1 MSEADS
7 AGGATASGGIDEE
20 EGGDTFSGRLGLIF
34 ATIGA
39 AIGTGNIWRFPR
51 MVGANGGGSF
61 LVPWLIFLFVWS
73 VPLIIAEFAIGKRS
87 RVGTVGSFR
96 IFAGRRFAWM
106 GLWTAWISTAI
117 GFYYAVV
124 TGWCLN
130 YFRLAVSGGLNS
142 SVDTTEVWNNFL
154 ANPGLVIFFQFLAV
168 IITMAAIWKGAK
180 AIEKVNVT
188 LMVSLFILLFAA
200 LILAL
205 IMDFEDGT
213 LDGFVY
219 MFTIQPEYL
228 VKPETWINGLAQS
241 AWSCSAGMGMAITY
255 SVYMRKDEDTTLNAA
270 TMCLANN
277 SISIIAGLTVMMA
290 VFSVLADP
298 LSAVSGGSS
307 AITFLVLPEVF
318 AQAPGGP
325 IVQVTMVAMF
335 FLALSF
341 AALTSM
347 ISTVELCVRNFVDH
361 GIDRNVA
368 VPATG
373 AAIFL
378 FGLPS
383 AALWILIDDS
393 TGVAFP
399 QFLEV
404 QDHIW
409 GYGLMFSGLFIAYSI
424 WKYGW
429 SRYRV
434 WQDENGLTGFNFR
447 DYLDHGVSSFRDD
460 FINTGD
466 NDWWIGKWWDYI
478 MYLGFPLMFSV
489 LMISYFGDLLFN
501 VHEPWN
507 PTNPH
512 GISIILLFWGITAGI
527 FISLNRYVLV
537 NKMVRTGGEG
547 FPLWIIS
554 GDWRLEP
561 RPLYRN
567 VPAGA
572 DAAVEMLPGG
582 DDPFILHAGDDLPP
596 TFIDD
601 DGKEWQTSGPGGS
614 GGGSVGGGSSASVI
628 DAEIA

>member
-1 MSEADS
+1 MQAKGEAS
-7 AGGATASGGIDEE
+7 SDE
-20 EGGDTFSGRLGLIF
+20 FSGRLGLIF

-61 LVPWLIFLFVWS
+61 LVPWLIFLFLWS
-73 VPLIIAEFAIGKRS
+73 VPLIIAEFALGKRS
-87 RVGTVGSFR
+87 RTGTVGTFR
-96 IFAGRRFAWM
+96 IFAGNRFAWM

-124 TGWCLN
+124 TGWCIN
-130 YFRLAVSGGLNS
+130 YFQTAIRGGLGS
-142 SVDTTEVWNNFL
+142 EVDTVQVWNDFL
-154 ANPGLVIFFQFLAV
+154 QDPSQVIFFQSLSV
-168 IITMAAIWKGAK
+168 LITMAAIWKGAK

-200 LILAL
+200 LFLSFV
-205 IMDFEDGT
+205 MDLDDGT

-219 MFTIQPEYL
+219 MFSIQPEYL
-228 VKPETWINGLAQS
+228 TQPETWINGLSQS

-290 VFSVLADP
+290 VFSVSDDP
-298 LSAVSGGSS
+298 LGAVSGGSS

-325 IVQVTMVAMF
+325 VVQLLMVTMF

-361 GIDRNVA
+361 GIERQKA
-368 VPATG
+368 VGFTTL
-373 AAIFL
+373 AIFL

-383 AALWILIDDS
+383 AALWILVDPE

-429 SRYRV
+429 NRYRV
-434 WQDENGLTGFNFR
+434 WQDENDITGFSLR
-447 DYLDHGVSSFRDD
+447 DYLDNGVSSFRDD

-478 MYLGFPLMFSV
+478 MYLGFPIMFGV
-489 LMISYFGDLLFN
+489 LILSYFSDLILN
-501 VHEPWN
+501 VNNPWD
-507 PTNPH
+507 PTNAD
-512 GISIILLFWGITAGI
+512 GITIILLFWGITAGL
-527 FISLNRYVLV
+527 FISMNKYILV
-537 NKMVRTGGEG
+537 NRVLSMNGSIW
-547 FPLWIIS
+547 PPSW
-554 GDWRLEP
+554 DLEP

-567 VPAGA
+567 VPEGA
-572 DAAVEMLPGG
+572 DVSIDTLPGG
-582 DDPFILHAGDDLPP
+582 EDPFIVEA
-596 TFIDD
+596 
-601 DGKEWQTSGPGGS
+601 GGS
-614 GGGSVGGGSSASVI
+614 LPETFVNDYGETQTHTLNAQS
-628 DAEIA
+628 

>member
-1 MSEADS
+1 MA
-7 AGGATASGGIDEE
+7 
-20 EGGDTFSGRLGLIF
+20 EGGSDEFSGRLGLIF

-61 LVPWLIFLFVWS
+61 LVPWLIFLFLWS
-73 VPLIIAEFAIGKRS
+73 VPLIIAEFALGKRS
-87 RVGTVGSFR
+87 RTGTVGTFR
-96 IFAGRRFAWM
+96 IFAGKRFAWM

-124 TGWCLN
+124 TGWCIN
-130 YFRLAVSGGLNS
+130 YFQTAIRGGLGS
-142 SVDTTEVWNNFL
+142 EVDTVEVWNSFL
-154 ANPGLVIFFQFLAV
+154 QNPMEVVFFQAIAV
-168 IITMAAIWKGAK
+168 AITMLAIWKGAK
-180 AIEKVNVT
+180 AIEKVNVS
-188 LMVSLFILLFAA
+188 LMISLFVLLFAA
-200 LILAL
+200 LFLSFV
-205 IMDFEDGT
+205 MDLEDGS

-219 MFTIQPEYL
+219 MFSIQPEYL
-228 VKPETWINGLAQS
+228 AQPETWINGLSQS

-290 VFSVLADP
+290 VFAVVDDP
-298 LSAVSGGSS
+298 LAAVSGGSS

-325 IVQVTMVAMF
+325 VVQLAMVTMF

-361 GIDRNVA
+361 GIERPQA
-368 VPATG
+368 VGFTSL
-373 AAIFL
+373 AIFF

-383 AALWILIDDS
+383 AVTWILVDDS

-429 SRYRV
+429 NRYRA
-434 WQDENGLTGFNFR
+434 WQEENDISGFSLR
-447 DYLDHGVSSFRDD
+447 DYLDNGVSSFRDD

-489 LMISYFGDLLFN
+489 LILSYFADMLAN
-501 VHEPWN
+501 VDNPWD
-507 PTNPH
+507 PTNAN
-512 GISIILLFWGITAGI
+512 GISIILLFWGITAGL
-527 FISLNRYVLV
+527 FIGLNRFIIINRIVPTSG
-537 NKMVRTGGEG
+537 NPW
-547 FPLWIIS
+547 PLALLS
-554 GDWRLEP
+554 GNFTLEP

-567 VPAGA
+567 VPEGA
-572 DAAVEMLPGG
+572 EVPIDTLPGG
-582 DDPFILHAGDDLPP
+582 EDPFIVEVGEKLPE

-601 DGKEWQTSGPGGS
+601 YGETKPHTGS
-614 GGGSVGGGSSASVI
+614 I
-628 DAEIA
+628 IEAEIGYSYDQV

>member
-1 MSEADS
+1 MSS
-7 AGGATASGGIDEE
+7 SDE
-20 EGGDTFSGRLGLIF
+20 FSGRLGLIF

-61 LVPWLIFLFVWS
+61 LVPWLIFLFLWS
-73 VPLIIAEFAIGKRS
+73 VPLIIAEFALGKRS
-87 RVGTVGSFR
+87 RTGTVGTFR
-96 IFAGRRFAWM
+96 IFAGNRFAWM

-124 TGWCLN
+124 TGWCIN
-130 YFRLAVSGGLNS
+130 YFQTAIRGGLGS
-142 SVDTTEVWNNFL
+142 EVDTVQVWNDFL
-154 ANPGLVIFFQFLAV
+154 QDPTQVIFFQSLSV
-168 IITMAAIWKGAK
+168 LITMAAIWKGAK

-200 LILAL
+200 LFLSFV
-205 IMDFEDGT
+205 MDLDDGT

-219 MFTIQPEYL
+219 MFSIQPEYL
-228 VKPETWINGLAQS
+228 TQPETWINGLSQS

-290 VFSVLADP
+290 VFSVSDDP
-298 LSAVSGGSS
+298 LGAVSGGSS

-325 IVQVTMVAMF
+325 IVQLLMVTMF

-347 ISTVELCVRNFVDH
+347 ISTVELCVRNFVEH
-361 GIDRNVA
+361 GIERQKA
-368 VPATG
+368 VGFTTL
-373 AAIFL
+373 AIFL

-383 AALWILIDDS
+383 AALWILVDPD

-429 SRYRV
+429 NRYRA
-434 WQDENGLTGFNFR
+434 WQSENDITGFDFR
-447 DYLDHGVSSFRDD
+447 DYLDNGVSSFRDD

-478 MYLGFPLMFSV
+478 MYLGFPIMFSV
-489 LMISYFGDLLFN
+489 LILSYFSDLIFN
-501 VHEPWN
+501 VANPWD
-507 PTNPH
+507 PTNAD
-512 GISIILLFWGITAGI
+512 GITIILLFWGITAGL
-527 FISLNRYVLV
+527 FISMNKYILV
-537 NKMVRTGGEG
+537 NRVLSMNGSIW
-547 FPLWIIS
+547 PPSW
-554 GDWRLEP
+554 DLEP

-567 VPAGA
+567 VPEGA
-572 DAAVEMLPGG
+572 DVSIDTLPGG
-582 DDPFILHAGDDLPP
+582 EDPFIVEVGDSLPETFVNDYGETQTHTLHL
-596 TFIDD
+596 
-601 DGKEWQTSGPGGS
+601 QS
-614 GGGSVGGGSSASVI
+614 
-628 DAEIA
+628 

>member
-1 MSEADS
+1 MKQSD
-7 AGGATASGGIDEE
+7 DE

-34 ATIGA
+34 ATVGA

-130 YFRLAVSGGLNS
+130 YFRLAITGGLSN
-142 SVDTTEVWNNFL
+142 SVDTTEVWNAFL
-154 ANPGLVIFFQFLAV
+154 QAPQIVIVFQLLA
-168 IITMAAIWKGAK
+168 ILITMGAIWKGAR
-180 AIEKVNVT
+180 AIEKVNVI
-188 LMVSLFILLFAA
+188 LMVSLFVLLFAA
-200 LILAL
+200 LILAF
-205 IMDFEDGT
+205 IMDFDDGR

-219 MFTIQPEYL
+219 MFSIQPEYL
-228 VKPETWINGLAQS
+228 LRPETWISGLAQS

-290 VFSVLADP
+290 VFSVVADP

-325 IVQVTMVAMF
+325 IVQLTMVSMF

-361 GIDRNVA
+361 GIERNIA
-368 VPATG
+368 VPVTG
-373 AAIFL
+373 GAIFL

-409 GYGLMFSGLFIAYSI
+409 GYGLMFSGLFIAFSI

-429 SRYRV
+429 SRYVLWR
-434 WQDENGLTGFNFR
+434 QENGVAGFNMR

-478 MYLGFPLMFSV
+478 MYLGFPFMFSV
-489 LMISYFGDLLFN
+489 LMLSYFGDLLLN
-501 VHEPWN
+501 VENPWD

-512 GISIILLFWGITAGI
+512 GISIILLFWGITAAV
-527 FISLNRYVLV
+527 FISLNRFILV
-537 NKMVRTGGEG
+537 NRMVRTGGET

-567 VPAGA
+567 VPIGA
-572 DAAVEMLPGG
+572 EAPVDMLPGG
-582 DDPFILHAGDDLPP
+582 SDAFVLHAGDDVPA
-596 TFIDD
+596 TFIDA
-601 DGKEWQTSGPGGS
+601 DGEERRTTKSR
-614 GGGSVGGGSSASVI
+614 SVM
-628 DAEIA
+628 DAELT

>member
-1 MSEADS
+1 MA
-7 AGGATASGGIDEE
+7 
-20 EGGDTFSGRLGLIF
+20 EGGSDEFSGRLGLIF

-61 LVPWLIFLFVWS
+61 LVPWLIFLFLWS
-73 VPLIIAEFAIGKRS
+73 VPLIIAEFALGKRS
-87 RVGTVGSFR
+87 RTGTVGTFR
-96 IFAGRRFAWM
+96 IFAGKRFAWM

-124 TGWCLN
+124 TGWCIN
-130 YFRLAVSGGLNS
+130 YFQTAIRGGLGS
-142 SVDTTEVWNNFL
+142 EVDTVEVWNSFL
-154 ANPGLVIFFQFLAV
+154 QNPMEVVFFQSIAV
-168 IITMAAIWKGAK
+168 AITMLAIWKGAK
-180 AIEKVNVT
+180 AIEKVNVS
-188 LMVSLFILLFAA
+188 LMISLFVLLFAA
-200 LILAL
+200 LFLSFV
-205 IMDFEDGT
+205 MDLEDGS

-219 MFTIQPEYL
+219 MFSIQPEYL
-228 VKPETWINGLAQS
+228 MQPETWINGLSQS

-290 VFSVLADP
+290 VFAVVDDP
-298 LSAVSGGSS
+298 LAAVSGGSS

-325 IVQVTMVAMF
+325 VVQLAMVTMF

-361 GIDRNVA
+361 GIERPQA
-368 VPATG
+368 VGFTSL
-373 AAIFL
+373 AIFF

-383 AALWILIDDS
+383 AATWILVDDS

-429 SRYRV
+429 NRYRV
-434 WQDENGLTGFNFR
+434 WQEENDITGFSLQ
-447 DYLDHGVSSFRDD
+447 DYLDNGVSSFRDD

-478 MYLGFPLMFSV
+478 MYLGFPIMFSV
-489 LMISYFGDLLFN
+489 LILSYFADMLAN
-501 VHEPWN
+501 VDNPWD
-507 PTNPH
+507 PTNAN
-512 GISIILLFWGITAGI
+512 GISIILLFWGVTAGL
-527 FISLNRYVLV
+527 FIGLNRFIIINRIVPTTSNPWPLAVL
-537 NKMVRTGGEG
+537 
-547 FPLWIIS
+547 S
-554 GDWRLEP
+554 GNFTLEP

-567 VPAGA
+567 VPEGA
-572 DAAVEMLPGG
+572 EVPIDTLPGG
-582 DDPFILHAGDDLPP
+582 EDPFIVEAGEELPQTFVDDYGETRPH
-596 TFIDD
+596 T
-601 DGKEWQTSGPGGS
+601 
-614 GGGSVGGGSSASVI
+614 GSVIEADIGYSYDQA
-628 DAEIA
+628 

>member
-1 MSEADS
+1 MQ
-7 AGGATASGGIDEE
+7 SGGSDE
-20 EGGDTFSGRLGLIF
+20 FSGRLGLIF

-61 LVPWLIFLFVWS
+61 LVPWVIFLFLWS
-73 VPLIIAEFAIGKRS
+73 VPLIIAEFALGKRS
-87 RVGTVGSFR
+87 RTGTVGTFR
-96 IFAGRRFAWM
+96 IFAGKRFAWM

-130 YFRLAVSGGLNS
+130 YFQAAIRGGLSND
-142 SVDTTEVWNNFL
+142 VDTVEVWNSFL
-154 ANPGLVIFFQFLAV
+154 QAPEQVIFFQAIAV
-168 IITMAAIWKGAK
+168 VITLLAIWNGAK
-180 AIEKVNVT
+180 AIEKVNVF
-188 LMVSLFILLFAA
+188 LMVSLFVLLFAA
-200 LILAL
+200 LFLAFV
-205 IMDFEDGT
+205 MDLDDGS

-219 MFTIQPEYL
+219 MFSIQPEYL
-228 VKPETWINGLAQS
+228 AQPETWINGLSQS

-290 VFSVLADP
+290 VFAVVDDP

-325 IVQVTMVAMF
+325 VVQLAMVTMF

-361 GIDRNVA
+361 GIERPQA
-368 VPATG
+368 VGFTTI
-373 AAIFL
+373 AIFF

-383 AALWILIDDS
+383 AMLWIRMDPG

-429 SRYRV
+429 NRYRV
-434 WQDENGLTGFNFR
+434 WQDDNGEEGFNFR

-478 MYLGFPLMFSV
+478 MYLGFPLMFGV
-489 LMISYFGDLLFN
+489 LILSYFGDLLTN
-501 VHEPWN
+501 VHDPWN
-507 PTNPH
+507 PSNPH
-512 GISIILLFWGITAGI
+512 GISIILLFWGVTAGL
-527 FISLNRYVLV
+527 FIGMNKYILVNRVTSLNG
-537 NKMVRTGGEG
+537 T
-547 FPLWIIS
+547 LWPPS
-554 GDWRLEP
+554 WDLEP

-567 VPAGA
+567 VPEGA
-572 DAAVEMLPGG
+572 DAPIDTLPGG
-582 DDPFILHAGDDLPP
+582 DDSYIVQVGDSLPP
-596 TFIDD
+596 TFVDD
-601 DGKEWQTSGPGGS
+601 YGDTRGHSG
-614 GGGSVGGGSSASVI
+614 ASLE
-628 DAEIA
+628 AELA

>member
-1 MSEADS
+1 MA
-7 AGGATASGGIDEE
+7 
-20 EGGDTFSGRLGLIF
+20 EGGSDEFSGRLGLIF

-61 LVPWLIFLFVWS
+61 LVPWLIFLFLWS
-73 VPLIIAEFAIGKRS
+73 VPLIIAEFALGKRS
-87 RVGTVGSFR
+87 RTGTVGTFR
-96 IFAGRRFAWM
+96 IFAGKRFAWM

-124 TGWCLN
+124 TGWCIN
-130 YFRLAVSGGLNS
+130 YFQTAVRGGLGS
-142 SVDTTEVWNNFL
+142 EVDTVEVWNSFL
-154 ANPGLVIFFQFLAV
+154 QNPMEVVFFQAIAV
-168 IITMAAIWKGAK
+168 AITMLAIWKGAK
-180 AIEKVNVT
+180 AIEKVNVG
-188 LMVSLFILLFAA
+188 LMISLFILLFAA
-200 LILAL
+200 LFLAFV
-205 IMDFEDGT
+205 MDLEDGT

-219 MFTIQPEYL
+219 MFSIQPEYL
-228 VKPETWINGLAQS
+228 AQPETWINGLSQS

-290 VFSVLADP
+290 VFAVVDDP
-298 LSAVSGGSS
+298 LAAVSGGSS

-325 IVQVTMVAMF
+325 VVQLAMVTMF

-361 GIDRNVA
+361 GIERPQA
-368 VPATG
+368 VGFTSL
-373 AAIFL
+373 AIFF

-383 AALWILIDDS
+383 AATWILVDDS

-429 SRYRV
+429 NRYRA
-434 WQDENGLTGFNFR
+434 WQEENDISGFSVR
-447 DYLDHGVSSFRDD
+447 DYLDNGVSSFRDD

-489 LMISYFGDLLFN
+489 LILSYFADMLAN
-501 VHEPWN
+501 VDNPWD
-507 PTNPH
+507 PTNAN
-512 GISIILLFWGITAGI
+512 GISIILLFWGITAGL
-527 FISLNRYVLV
+527 FIGLNRFIIINRIVPTSG
-537 NKMVRTGGEG
+537 NPW
-547 FPLWIIS
+547 PLALLS
-554 GDWRLEP
+554 GNFTLEP

-567 VPAGA
+567 VPEGA
-572 DAAVEMLPGG
+572 EVPIDTLPGG
-582 DDPFILHAGDDLPP
+582 EDPFIVEVGEDLPE

-601 DGKEWQTSGPGGS
+601 YGETRPHTGS
-614 GGGSVGGGSSASVI
+614 I
-628 DAEIA
+628 IEAEIGYSYDQV

>member
-1 MSEADS
+1 MA
-7 AGGATASGGIDEE
+7 
-20 EGGDTFSGRLGLIF
+20 EGGSDEFSGRLGLIF

-61 LVPWLIFLFVWS
+61 LVPWLIFLFLWS
-73 VPLIIAEFAIGKRS
+73 VPLIIAEFALGKRS
-87 RVGTVGSFR
+87 RTGTVGTFR
-96 IFAGRRFAWM
+96 IFAGKRFAWM

-124 TGWCLN
+124 TGWCIN
-130 YFRLAVSGGLNS
+130 YFQTAVRGGLGS
-142 SVDTTEVWNNFL
+142 EVDTVEVWNSFL
-154 ANPGLVIFFQFLAV
+154 QNPMEVVFFQAIAV
-168 IITMAAIWKGAK
+168 AITMLAIWKGAK
-180 AIEKVNVT
+180 AIEKVNVG
-188 LMVSLFILLFAA
+188 LMISLFILLFAA
-200 LILAL
+200 LFLAFV
-205 IMDFEDGT
+205 MDLEDGT

-219 MFTIQPEYL
+219 MFSIQPEYL
-228 VKPETWINGLAQS
+228 AQPETWINGLSQS

-290 VFSVLADP
+290 VFAVVDDP
-298 LSAVSGGSS
+298 LAAVSGGSS

-325 IVQVTMVAMF
+325 VVQLAMVTMF

-361 GIDRNVA
+361 GIERPQA
-368 VPATG
+368 VGFTSL
-373 AAIFL
+373 AIFF

-383 AALWILIDDS
+383 AATWILVDDS

-429 SRYRV
+429 NRYRA
-434 WQDENGLTGFNFR
+434 WQEENDISGFSMR
-447 DYLDHGVSSFRDD
+447 DYLDNGVSSFRDD

-489 LMISYFGDLLFN
+489 LILSYFADMLAN
-501 VHEPWN
+501 VDNPWD
-507 PTNPH
+507 PTNAN
-512 GISIILLFWGITAGI
+512 GISIILLFWGITAGL
-527 FISLNRYVLV
+527 FIGLNRFIIINRIVPTSG
-537 NKMVRTGGEG
+537 NPW
-547 FPLWIIS
+547 PLALLS
-554 GDWRLEP
+554 GNFTLEP

-567 VPAGA
+567 VPEGA
-572 DAAVEMLPGG
+572 EVPIDTLPGG
-582 DDPFILHAGDDLPP
+582 EDPFIVEVGEDLPE
-596 TFIDD
+596 TFVDD
-601 DGKEWQTSGPGGS
+601 YGETRPHTGS
-614 GGGSVGGGSSASVI
+614 I
-628 DAEIA
+628 IEAEIGYSYDQV

>member
-1 MSEADS
+1 MA
-7 AGGATASGGIDEE
+7 
-20 EGGDTFSGRLGLIF
+20 EGGSDEFSGRLGLIF

-61 LVPWLIFLFVWS
+61 LVPWLIFLFLWS
-73 VPLIIAEFAIGKRS
+73 VPLIIAEFALGKRS
-87 RVGTVGSFR
+87 RTGTVGTFR
-96 IFAGRRFAWM
+96 IFAGKRFAWM

-124 TGWCLN
+124 TGWCIN
-130 YFRLAVSGGLNS
+130 YFQTAIRGGLGS
-142 SVDTTEVWNNFL
+142 EVDTVEVWNSFL
-154 ANPGLVIFFQFLAV
+154 QNPMEVVFFQAIAV
-168 IITMAAIWKGAK
+168 AITMLAIWKGAK
-180 AIEKVNVT
+180 AIDKVNVS
-188 LMVSLFILLFAA
+188 LMISLFVLLFAA
-200 LILAL
+200 LFLSFV
-205 IMDFEDGT
+205 MDLEDGS

-219 MFTIQPEYL
+219 MFSIQPEYL
-228 VKPETWINGLAQS
+228 VQPETWIIGVSQS
-241 AWSCSAGMGMAITY
+241 AWSCSSGMGMAITY

-290 VFSVLADP
+290 VFAVVDDP
-298 LSAVSGGSS
+298 LAAVSGGSS

-325 IVQVTMVAMF
+325 VVQLAMVTMF

-361 GIDRNVA
+361 GIERPQA
-368 VPATG
+368 VGFTSL
-373 AAIFL
+373 AIFF

-383 AALWILIDDS
+383 AATWILVDDS

-429 SRYRV
+429 NRYRA
-434 WQDENGLTGFNFR
+434 WQEENDITGFSLQ
-447 DYLDHGVSSFRDD
+447 DYLDNGVSSFRDD

-489 LMISYFGDLLFN
+489 LILSYFADMLAN
-501 VHEPWN
+501 VDNPWD
-507 PTNPH
+507 PTNAN
-512 GISIILLFWGITAGI
+512 GISIILLFWGITAGL
-527 FISLNRYVLV
+527 FIGLNRFIIINRIVPTTSNPWPLAVL
-537 NKMVRTGGEG
+537 
-547 FPLWIIS
+547 S
-554 GDWRLEP
+554 GNFTLEP

-567 VPAGA
+567 VPEGA
-572 DAAVEMLPGG
+572 EVPLDTLPGG
-582 DDPFILHAGDDLPP
+582 DDPFIVEVGEALPESFVDDYGETRPH
-596 TFIDD
+596 T
-601 DGKEWQTSGPGGS
+601 
-614 GGGSVGGGSSASVI
+614 GSVIEADIGYSYDQA
-628 DAEIA
+628 

>member
-1 MSEADS
+1 MA
-7 AGGATASGGIDEE
+7 
-20 EGGDTFSGRLGLIF
+20 GDTFGGRMGLIF

-73 VPLIIAEFAIGKRS
+73 VPLVIAEFAIGKRA
-87 RVGTVGSFR
+87 RTGTVGAFR
-96 IFAGRRFAWM
+96 IFAGKRFAWM

-117 GFYYAVV
+117 GFYYGVV
-124 TGWCLN
+124 TGWCLK
-130 YFRLAVSGGLNS
+130 YFSAAASGGLAQG
-142 SVDTTEVWNNFL
+142 VDTTLVWNEFL
-154 ANPGLVIFFQFLAV
+154 QNPSQVILFQFLAV
-168 IITMAAIWKGAK
+168 GITMAAIWKGAK
-180 AIEKVNVT
+180 AIEKVNVI
-188 LMVSLFILLFAA
+188 LMISLFVLLFSA
-200 LILAL
+200 LFLSIL
-205 IMDFEDGT
+205 MDAQDGT

-219 MFTIQPEYL
+219 MFSIQPEYL
-228 VKPETWINGLAQS
+228 LQPQTWISGLSQS

-255 SVYMRKDEDTTLNAA
+255 AVYMRKDEDTTLNAA

-290 VFSVLADP
+290 IFSVVQDP

-325 IVQVTMVAMF
+325 SVQLAMVAMF

-361 GIDRNVA
+361 GVDRSVA
-368 VPATG
+368 VGFTG
-373 AAIFL
+373 AAL
-378 FGLPS
+378 CVFGLPS
-383 AALWILIDDS
+383 AALWILMDDS

-409 GYGLMFSGLFIAYSI
+409 GYGLMFSGLFIAFSI

-429 SRYRV
+429 NRYQV
-434 WQDENGLTGFNFR
+434 WQDENDIEGFHWQ

-478 MYLGFPLMFSV
+478 MYLGFPIMFTV
-489 LMISYFGDLLFN
+489 LMGSYFIDLLLN
-501 VHEPWN
+501 VDSPWD
-507 PTNPH
+507 PTNPK
-512 GISIILLFWGITAGI
+512 GITIVLLFWGITATI
-527 FISLNRYVLV
+527 FIFMNRWLV
-537 NKMVRTGGEG
+537 
-547 FPLWIIS
+547 
-554 GDWRLEP
+554 D

-567 VPAGA
+567 VPEGA
-572 DAAVEMLPGG
+572 EVPIDTLPGG
-582 DDPFILHAGDDLPP
+582 DDDMILTLGEVWTGGDLDAPRS
-596 TFIDD
+596 
-601 DGKEWQTSGPGGS
+601 ES
-614 GGGSVGGGSSASVI
+614 SVLN
-628 DAEIA
+628 AELA

>member
-1 MSEADS
+1 MA
-7 AGGATASGGIDEE
+7 
-20 EGGDTFSGRLGLIF
+20 EGGSDEFSGRLGLIF

-61 LVPWLIFLFVWS
+61 LVPWLIFLFLWS
-73 VPLIIAEFAIGKRS
+73 VPLIIAEFALGKRS
-87 RVGTVGSFR
+87 RTGTVGTFR
-96 IFAGRRFAWM
+96 IFAGKRFAWM

-124 TGWCLN
+124 TGWCIN
-130 YFRLAVSGGLNS
+130 YFQTAIRGGLGS
-142 SVDTTEVWNNFL
+142 EVDTVEVWNSFL
-154 ANPGLVIFFQFLAV
+154 QNPMEVVFFQAIAV
-168 IITMAAIWKGAK
+168 AITMLAIWKGAK
-180 AIEKVNVT
+180 AIEKVNVS
-188 LMVSLFILLFAA
+188 LMISLFVLLFAA
-200 LILAL
+200 LFLSFV
-205 IMDFEDGT
+205 MDLEDGS

-219 MFTIQPEYL
+219 MFSIQPEYL
-228 VKPETWINGLAQS
+228 MQPETWINGLSQS

-290 VFSVLADP
+290 VFAVVDDP
-298 LSAVSGGSS
+298 LAAVSGGSS

-325 IVQVTMVAMF
+325 VVQLAMVTMF

-361 GIDRNVA
+361 GIERPQA
-368 VPATG
+368 VGFTSL
-373 AAIFL
+373 AIFF

-383 AALWILIDDS
+383 AATWILVDDS

-429 SRYRV
+429 NRYRV
-434 WQDENGLTGFNFR
+434 WQEENDISGFSLR
-447 DYLDHGVSSFRDD
+447 DYLDNGVSSFRDD

-489 LMISYFGDLLFN
+489 LILSYFADMLAN
-501 VHEPWN
+501 VDNPWD
-507 PTNPH
+507 PTNAN
-512 GISIILLFWGITAGI
+512 GISIILLFWGITAGL
-527 FISLNRYVLV
+527 FIGLNRFIIINRIVPTTSNPWPLAVL
-537 NKMVRTGGEG
+537 
-547 FPLWIIS
+547 S
-554 GDWRLEP
+554 GNFTLEP

-567 VPAGA
+567 VTEGA
-572 DAAVEMLPGG
+572 EVPIDTLPGG
-582 DDPFILHAGDDLPP
+582 DDPFIVDVGEALPESFVDDYGETRPH
-596 TFIDD
+596 T
-601 DGKEWQTSGPGGS
+601 
-614 GGGSVGGGSSASVI
+614 GSVIEADIGYSYDQA
-628 DAEIA
+628 

>member
-1 MSEADS
+1 MA
-7 AGGATASGGIDEE
+7 
-20 EGGDTFSGRLGLIF
+20 EGGSDEFSGRLGLIF

-61 LVPWLIFLFVWS
+61 LVPWLIFLFLWS
-73 VPLIIAEFAIGKRS
+73 VPLIIAEFALGKRS
-87 RVGTVGSFR
+87 RTGTVGTFR
-96 IFAGRRFAWM
+96 IFAGKRFAWM

-124 TGWCLN
+124 TGWCIN
-130 YFRLAVSGGLNS
+130 YFQTAIRGGLGCE
-142 SVDTTEVWNNFL
+142 VDTVEVWNSFL
-154 ANPGLVIFFQFLAV
+154 QNPMEVVFFQAIAV
-168 IITMAAIWKGAK
+168 AITMLAIWKGAK
-180 AIEKVNVT
+180 AIEKVNVG
-188 LMVSLFILLFAA
+188 LMISLFILLFAA
-200 LILAL
+200 LFLAFV
-205 IMDFEDGT
+205 MDLEDGT

-219 MFTIQPEYL
+219 MFSIQPEYL
-228 VKPETWINGLAQS
+228 AQPETWINGLSQS

-290 VFSVLADP
+290 VFAVVDDP
-298 LSAVSGGSS
+298 LAAVSGGSS

-325 IVQVTMVAMF
+325 VVQLAMVTMF

-361 GIDRNVA
+361 GIERPQA
-368 VPATG
+368 VGFTSL
-373 AAIFL
+373 AIFF

-383 AALWILIDDS
+383 AATWILVDDS

-429 SRYRV
+429 NRYRA
-434 WQDENGLTGFNFR
+434 WQEENDISGFSIR
-447 DYLDHGVSSFRDD
+447 DYLDNGVSSFRDD

-489 LMISYFGDLLFN
+489 LILSYFADMLAN
-501 VHEPWN
+501 VDNPWD
-507 PTNPH
+507 PTNAN
-512 GISIILLFWGITAGI
+512 GISIILLFWGITAGL
-527 FISLNRYVLV
+527 FIGLNRFIIINRIVPTSG
-537 NKMVRTGGEG
+537 NPW
-547 FPLWIIS
+547 PLALLS
-554 GDWRLEP
+554 GNFTLEP

-567 VPAGA
+567 VPEGA
-572 DAAVEMLPGG
+572 EVPIDTLPGG
-582 DDPFILHAGDDLPP
+582 EDPFIVEVGEDLPE

-601 DGKEWQTSGPGGS
+601 YGDTRPHTGS
-614 GGGSVGGGSSASVI
+614 I
-628 DAEIA
+628 IEAEIGYSYDQV

>member
-1 MSEADS
+1 MNPQESSSDQ
-7 AGGATASGGIDEE
+7 
-20 EGGDTFSGRLGLIF
+20 FSGRMGLIF

-61 LVPWLIFLFVWS
+61 LVPWLIFLFLWS
-73 VPLIIAEFAIGKRS
+73 IPLIIAEFALGKRS
-87 RVGTVGSFR
+87 RTGTVGTFR
-96 IFAGRRFAWM
+96 IFAGPKFAWM

-130 YFRLAVSGGLNS
+130 YFQSAIRGGLS
-142 SVDTTEVWNNFL
+142 QGVDTIEVWNNFL
-154 ANPGLVIFFQFLAV
+154 QAPGQVIIFQMIAIL
-168 IITMAAIWKGAK
+168 ITMAAIWKGAK
-180 AIEKVNVT
+180 AIEKANVM
-188 LMVSLFILLFAA
+188 LMVSLFVLLFVA
-200 LILAL
+200 LFLSFV
-205 IMDFEDGT
+205 MDFEDGT

-219 MFTIQPEYL
+219 MFSIQPEYL
-228 VKPETWINGLAQS
+228 MEPETWINGLSQS

-290 VFSVLADP
+290 VFAVVDDP
-298 LSAVSGGSS
+298 LSAVGGGSS

-318 AQAPGGP
+318 AKAPGGP
-325 IVQVTMVAMF
+325 VVQLLMVAVF

-361 GIDRNVA
+361 GVDRSKA
-368 VPATG
+368 VGFTSL
-373 AAIFL
+373 AIFL

-383 AALWILIDDS
+383 AALWILVDDS

-429 SRYRV
+429 SRYKS
-434 WQDENGLTGFNFR
+434 WQQENDVEDFDMGDYVENG
-447 DYLDHGVSSFRDD
+447 VSAFRDD
-460 FINTGD
+460 FVNTGD
-466 NDWWIGKWWDYI
+466 NDWWIGRWWDAI
-478 MYLGFPLMFSV
+478 MYIGFPVMFAV
-489 LMISYFGDLLFN
+489 LMLSYFGDLLLN
-501 VHEPWN
+501 VHDPWN

-512 GISIILLFWGITAGI
+512 GISIILLFWGVTAIT
-527 FISLNRYVLV
+527 FFSLNKYVLV
-537 NKMVRTGGEG
+537 NRMVPTTDSPWPFYVLSRDFE
-547 FPLWIIS
+547 
-554 GDWRLEP
+554 LEP
-561 RPLYRN
+561 RPLFRN
-567 VPAGA
+567 VPEGA
-572 DAAVEMLPGG
+572 DAPIDMLPGG
-582 DDPFILHAGDDLPP
+582 DDPFVVQSGAELPDSFVDEHGE
-596 TFIDD
+596 TRRHSMATV
-601 DGKEWQTSGPGGS
+601 E
-614 GGGSVGGGSSASVI
+614 
-628 DAEIA
+628 AELA

>member
-1 MSEADS
+1 MQ
-7 AGGATASGGIDEE
+7 SGGSDE
-20 EGGDTFSGRLGLIF
+20 FSGRLGLIF

-61 LVPWLIFLFVWS
+61 LVPWVIFLFLWS
-73 VPLIIAEFAIGKRS
+73 VPLIIAEFALGKRS
-87 RVGTVGSFR
+87 RTGTVGTFR
-96 IFAGRRFAWM
+96 IFAGKRFAWM

-130 YFRLAVSGGLNS
+130 YFQAAIRGGLS
-142 SVDTTEVWNNFL
+142 GDVDTVEVWNSFL
-154 ANPGLVIFFQFLAV
+154 QAPEQVIFFQAIAV
-168 IITMAAIWKGAK
+168 VITLLAIWNGAK
-180 AIEKVNVT
+180 AIEKVNVF
-188 LMVSLFILLFAA
+188 LMVSLFVLLFAA
-200 LILAL
+200 LFLAFV
-205 IMDFEDGT
+205 MDLDDGS

-219 MFTIQPEYL
+219 MFSIQPEYL
-228 VKPETWINGLAQS
+228 AQPETWINGLSQS

-290 VFSVLADP
+290 VFAVVDDP

-325 IVQVTMVAMF
+325 VVQLAMVTMF

-361 GIDRNVA
+361 GIERPQA
-368 VPATG
+368 VGFTTI
-373 AAIFL
+373 AIFF

-383 AALWILIDDS
+383 AMLWIRMDPG

-429 SRYRV
+429 NRYRV
-434 WQDENGLTGFNFR
+434 WQDDNGEEGFNFR

-478 MYLGFPLMFSV
+478 MYLGFPLMFGV
-489 LMISYFGDLLFN
+489 LILSYFGDLLTN
-501 VHEPWN
+501 VHDPWN
-507 PTNPH
+507 PSNPH
-512 GISIILLFWGITAGI
+512 GISIILLFWGVTAGL
-527 FISLNRYVLV
+527 FIGMNKYILVNRVTSLNG
-537 NKMVRTGGEG
+537 T
-547 FPLWIIS
+547 LWPPS
-554 GDWRLEP
+554 WDLEP

-567 VPAGA
+567 VPEGA
-572 DAAVEMLPGG
+572 DAPIDTLPGG
-582 DDPFILHAGDDLPP
+582 DDSYIVQVGDSLPP
-596 TFIDD
+596 TFVDD
-601 DGKEWQTSGPGGS
+601 YGDTRGHSG
-614 GGGSVGGGSSASVI
+614 ASLE
-628 DAEIA
+628 AELA

>member
-1 MSEADS
+1 
-7 AGGATASGGIDEE
+7 
-20 EGGDTFSGRLGLIF
+20 
-34 ATIGA
+34 
-39 AIGTGNIWRFPR
+39 

-61 LVPWLIFLFVWS
+61 LVPWLIFLFLWS
-73 VPLIIAEFAIGKRS
+73 VPLIIADFALGKRS
-87 RVGTVGSFR
+87 RTGTVGTFR
-96 IFAGRRFAWM
+96 IFAGKRFAWM

-124 TGWCLN
+124 TGWCIN
-130 YFRLAVSGGLNS
+130 YFQTAIRGGLGS
-142 SVDTTEVWNNFL
+142 EVDTVEVWNSFL
-154 ANPGLVIFFQFLAV
+154 QNPMEVVFFQSIAV
-168 IITMAAIWKGAK
+168 AITMLAIWKGAK
-180 AIEKVNVT
+180 AIEKVNVS
-188 LMVSLFILLFAA
+188 LMISLFVLLFAA
-200 LILAL
+200 LFLSFV
-205 IMDFEDGT
+205 MDLEDGS

-219 MFTIQPEYL
+219 MFSIQPEYL
-228 VKPETWINGLAQS
+228 MQPETWINGLSQS

-290 VFSVLADP
+290 VFAVVDDP
-298 LSAVSGGSS
+298 LAAVSGGSS

-325 IVQVTMVAMF
+325 VVQLAMVTMF

-361 GIDRNVA
+361 GIERPQA
-368 VPATG
+368 VGFTSL
-373 AAIFL
+373 AIFF

-383 AALWILIDDS
+383 AVTWILVDDS

-429 SRYRV
+429 NRYRA
-434 WQDENGLTGFNFR
+434 WQEENDISGFSLR
-447 DYLDHGVSSFRDD
+447 DYLDNGVSSFRDD

-489 LMISYFGDLLFN
+489 LILSYFADMLVN
-501 VHEPWN
+501 VENPWD
-507 PTNPH
+507 PTNAN
-512 GISIILLFWGITAGI
+512 GISIILLFWGITAGL
-527 FISLNRYVLV
+527 FIGLNRFIIINRIVPTTGNPWPLAVL
-537 NKMVRTGGEG
+537 
-547 FPLWIIS
+547 S
-554 GDWRLEP
+554 GNFTLEP

-567 VPAGA
+567 VPEGA
-572 DAAVEMLPGG
+572 EVPIDTLPGG
-582 DDPFILHAGDDLPP
+582 DDPFIVEVGEALPESFVDDYGETRPH
-596 TFIDD
+596 T
-601 DGKEWQTSGPGGS
+601 
-614 GGGSVGGGSSASVI
+614 GSVI
-628 DAEIA
+628 EAEIGYSYDQA

>member
-1 MSEADS
+1 MQDKVEAS
-7 AGGATASGGIDEE
+7 SDE
-20 EGGDTFSGRLGLIF
+20 FSGRLGLIF

-61 LVPWLIFLFVWS
+61 LVPWLIFLFLWS
-73 VPLIIAEFAIGKRS
+73 VPLIIAEFALGKRS
-87 RVGTVGSFR
+87 RTGTVGTFR
-96 IFAGRRFAWM
+96 IFAGNRFAWM

-124 TGWCLN
+124 TGWCIN
-130 YFRLAVSGGLNS
+130 YFQTAIRGGLGS
-142 SVDTTEVWNNFL
+142 EVDTVQVWNDFL
-154 ANPGLVIFFQFLAV
+154 QDPSQVIFFQSLSV
-168 IITMAAIWKGAK
+168 LITMAAIWKGAK

-200 LILAL
+200 LFLSFV
-205 IMDFEDGT
+205 MDLDDGT

-219 MFTIQPEYL
+219 MFSIQPEYL
-228 VKPETWINGLAQS
+228 TQPETWINGLSQS

-290 VFSVLADP
+290 VFSVSDDP
-298 LSAVSGGSS
+298 LGAVSGGSS

-325 IVQVTMVAMF
+325 VVQLLMVTMF

-361 GIDRNVA
+361 GIERQKA
-368 VPATG
+368 VGFTTL
-373 AAIFL
+373 AIFL

-383 AALWILIDDS
+383 AALWILVDPD

-429 SRYRV
+429 NRYRV
-434 WQDENGLTGFNFR
+434 WQTENDITGFNFR
-447 DYLDHGVSSFRDD
+447 DYLDNGVSSFRDD

-478 MYLGFPLMFSV
+478 MYLGFPVMFGV
-489 LMISYFGDLLFN
+489 LILSYFSDLILN
-501 VHEPWN
+501 VSNPWD
-507 PTNPH
+507 PTNAN
-512 GISIILLFWGITAGI
+512 GITIILLFWGITAGL
-527 FISLNRYVLV
+527 FISMNKYILV
-537 NKMVRTGGEG
+537 NRVLSMNGSIW
-547 FPLWIIS
+547 PPNW
-554 GDWRLEP
+554 DLEP

-567 VPAGA
+567 VPDGA
-572 DAAVEMLPGG
+572 EVSIDTLPGG
-582 DDPFILHAGDDLPP
+582 EDPFIVEVGGTLPETFVNDYGETQTHTLHA
-596 TFIDD
+596 
-601 DGKEWQTSGPGGS
+601 QS
-614 GGGSVGGGSSASVI
+614 
-628 DAEIA
+628 

>member
-1 MSEADS
+1 MQ
-7 AGGATASGGIDEE
+7 SGGSDE
-20 EGGDTFSGRLGLIF
+20 FSGRLGLIF

-61 LVPWLIFLFVWS
+61 LVPWLIFLFLWS
-73 VPLIIAEFAIGKRS
+73 IPLIIAEFALGKRS
-87 RVGTVGSFR
+87 RVGTVGTFR

-124 TGWCLN
+124 TGWCIN
-130 YFRLAVSGGLNS
+130 YFQSAIRGGLSNE
-142 SVDTTEVWNNFL
+142 VDTIEVWNNFL
-154 ANPGLVIFFQFLAV
+154 QSPEQVIFFQALAV
-168 IITMAAIWKGAK
+168 MITMAAIWKGAK
-180 AIEKVNVT
+180 AIEKANVT
-188 LMVSLFILLFAA
+188 LMVSLFVLLFSA
-200 LILAL
+200 LFLSFV
-205 IMDFEDGT
+205 MDIRDGS

-219 MFTIQPEYL
+219 MFSIQPEYL
-228 VKPETWINGLAQS
+228 LEPETWINGLSQS

-290 VFSVLADP
+290 VFAVVDDP

-325 IVQVTMVAMF
+325 IVQLLMVTIF

-361 GIDRNVA
+361 GYERSQSVA
-368 VPATG
+368 LTSV
-373 AAIFL
+373 AIFL

-383 AALWILIDDS
+383 AALWIKIDAS

-429 SRYRV
+429 SRYRS
-434 WQDENGLTGFNFR
+434 WQIENDVDTFDFR
-447 DYLDHGVSSFRDD
+447 DYLDYGVSSFRDD

-466 NDWWIGKWWDYI
+466 NDWWIGRWWDII
-478 MYLGFPLMFSV
+478 MYLGFPLMFAV
-489 LMISYFGDLLFN
+489 LMLSYFGDLLAN
-501 VHEPWN
+501 VHDPWN
-507 PTNPH
+507 PSNPH
-512 GISIILLFWGITAGI
+512 GISIILLFWGVTAAL
-527 FISLNRYVLV
+527 FI
-537 NKMVRTGGEG
+537 G
-547 FPLWIIS
+547 FNQFLIS
-554 GDWRLEP
+554 

-567 VPAGA
+567 VPEGA
-572 DAAVEMLPGG
+572 EVPIDMLPGG
-582 DDPFILHAGDDLPP
+582 DDPLVVSRGEEIPGVKGDKKASKRA
-596 TFIDD
+596 
-601 DGKEWQTSGPGGS
+601 DGSIYE
-614 GGGSVGGGSSASVI
+614 
-628 DAEIA
+628 AELA

>member
-1 MSEADS
+1 MA
-7 AGGATASGGIDEE
+7 
-20 EGGDTFSGRLGLIF
+20 EGGSDEFSGRLGLIF

-61 LVPWLIFLFVWS
+61 LVPWLIFLFLWS
-73 VPLIIAEFAIGKRS
+73 VPLIIAEFALGKRS
-87 RVGTVGSFR
+87 RTGTVGTFR
-96 IFAGRRFAWM
+96 IFAGKRFAWM

-124 TGWCLN
+124 TGWCIN
-130 YFRLAVSGGLNS
+130 YFQTAVRGGLGS
-142 SVDTTEVWNNFL
+142 EVDTVEVWNSFL
-154 ANPGLVIFFQFLAV
+154 QNPMEVVFFQAIAV
-168 IITMAAIWKGAK
+168 AITMLAIWKGAK
-180 AIEKVNVT
+180 AIEKVNVG
-188 LMVSLFILLFAA
+188 LMISLFILLFAA
-200 LILAL
+200 LFLAFV
-205 IMDFEDGT
+205 MDLEDGT

-219 MFTIQPEYL
+219 MFSIQPEYL
-228 VKPETWINGLAQS
+228 AQPETWINGLSQS

-290 VFSVLADP
+290 VFAVVDDP
-298 LSAVSGGSS
+298 LAAVSGGSS

-325 IVQVTMVAMF
+325 VVQLAMVTMF

-361 GIDRNVA
+361 GIERPQA
-368 VPATG
+368 VGFTSL
-373 AAIFL
+373 AIFF

-383 AALWILIDDS
+383 AATWILVDDS

-429 SRYRV
+429 NGYRA
-434 WQDENGLTGFNFR
+434 WQEENDISGFSIR
-447 DYLDHGVSSFRDD
+447 DYLDNGVSSFRDD

-489 LMISYFGDLLFN
+489 LILSYFADMLAN
-501 VHEPWN
+501 VDNPWD
-507 PTNPH
+507 PTNAN
-512 GISIILLFWGITAGI
+512 GISIILLFWGITAGL
-527 FISLNRYVLV
+527 FIGLNRFIIINRIVPTSG
-537 NKMVRTGGEG
+537 NPW
-547 FPLWIIS
+547 PLALLS
-554 GDWRLEP
+554 GNFTLEP

-567 VPAGA
+567 VPEGA
-572 DAAVEMLPGG
+572 EVPIDTLPGG
-582 DDPFILHAGDDLPP
+582 EDPFIVEVGENLPE

-601 DGKEWQTSGPGGS
+601 YGETKPHTGS
-614 GGGSVGGGSSASVI
+614 I
-628 DAEIA
+628 IEAEIGYSYDQV

>member
-1 MSEADS
+1 MSE
-7 AGGATASGGIDEE
+7 
-20 EGGDTFSGRLGLIF
+20 EGSDQFSGRLGLIF

-61 LVPWLIFLFVWS
+61 LVPWLIFLFLWS
-73 VPLIIAEFAIGKRS
+73 VPLIIAEFALGKRS
-87 RVGTVGSFR
+87 RTGTVGTFR
-96 IFAGRRFAWM
+96 IFAGKRFAWM

-124 TGWCLN
+124 TGWCIN
-130 YFRLAVSGGLNS
+130 YFQTAIRGGLGS
-142 SVDTTEVWNNFL
+142 EVDTVEVWNSFL
-154 ANPGLVIFFQFLAV
+154 NNPLEVVFFQAIAV
-168 IITMAAIWKGAK
+168 AITMLAIWKGAK
-180 AIEKVNVT
+180 AIEKVNVG
-188 LMVSLFILLFAA
+188 LMISLFVLLFAA
-200 LILAL
+200 LFLAFV
-205 IMDFEDGT
+205 MDLDDGS

-219 MFTIQPEYL
+219 MFSIQPEYL
-228 VKPETWINGLAQS
+228 MQPETWINGLSQS

-290 VFSVLADP
+290 VFAVVDDP
-298 LSAVSGGSS
+298 LAAVSGGSS

-325 IVQVTMVAMF
+325 IVQLTMVTMF

-361 GIDRNVA
+361 GIDRPKA
-368 VPATG
+368 VGFTSI
-373 AAIFL
+373 AIFL

-383 AALWILIDDS
+383 AGLWILVDDS
-393 TGVAFP
+393 TGVVFP

-429 SRYRV
+429 NRYRV
-434 WQDENGLTGFNFR
+434 WQEENDIEGFDYR

-489 LMISYFGDLLFN
+489 LILSYFGDMLVN
-501 VHEPWN
+501 VENPWD
-507 PTNPH
+507 PTNAH
-512 GISIILLFWGITAGI
+512 GISIILLFWGVTAGL
-527 FISLNRYVLV
+527 FIGLNRYILV
-537 NKMVRTGGEG
+537 NRMVPTTED
-547 FPLWIIS
+547 FWLLAIIS
-554 GDWRLEP
+554 GNYKLEP

-567 VPAGA
+567 VPEGA
-572 DAAVEMLPGG
+572 EVSIETLPGG
-582 DDPFILHAGDDLPP
+582 DDPYIVQAGENLPATFVDDYGETRSHTGATL
-596 TFIDD
+596 
-601 DGKEWQTSGPGGS
+601 
-614 GGGSVGGGSSASVI
+614 
-628 DAEIA
+628 DAELV

>member
-1 MSEADS
+1 MEAKGE
-7 AGGATASGGIDEE
+7 AGSDE
-20 EGGDTFSGRLGLIF
+20 FSGRLGLIF
-34 ATIGA
+34 ATVGA

-61 LVPWLIFLFVWS
+61 LVPWLIFLFLWS
-73 VPLIIAEFAIGKRS
+73 VPLIIAEFALGKR
-87 RVGTVGSFR
+87 RRTGTVGTFR
-96 IFAGRRFAWM
+96 IFAGNRFAWM

-124 TGWCLN
+124 TGWCIN
-130 YFRLAVSGGLNS
+130 YFQTAIRGGLGS
-142 SVDTTEVWNNFL
+142 EVDTVQVWNDFL
-154 ANPGLVIFFQFLAV
+154 QDPSQVIFFQTLSV
-168 IITMAAIWKGAK
+168 LITMAAIWKGAK

-200 LILAL
+200 LFLSFV
-205 IMDFEDGT
+205 MDLDDGT

-219 MFTIQPEYL
+219 MFSIQPEYL
-228 VKPETWINGLAQS
+228 TQPETWINGLSQS

-290 VFSVLADP
+290 VFSVSDDP
-298 LSAVSGGSS
+298 LGAVSGGSS

-325 IVQVTMVAMF
+325 VVQLLMVTMF

-361 GIDRNVA
+361 GIERQKA
-368 VPATG
+368 VGFTTL
-373 AAIFL
+373 AIFL

-383 AALWILIDDS
+383 AALWILVDPE

-429 SRYRV
+429 NRYRV
-434 WQDENGLTGFNFR
+434 WQDENDITGFSFR
-447 DYLDHGVSSFRDD
+447 DYLDNGVSSFRDD

-478 MYLGFPLMFSV
+478 MYLGFPIMFGV
-489 LMISYFGDLLFN
+489 LILSYFSDLILN
-501 VHEPWN
+501 VSNPWD
-507 PTNPH
+507 PTNAD
-512 GISIILLFWGITAGI
+512 GITIILLFWGITAGL
-527 FISLNRYVLV
+527 FISMNKYILV
-537 NKMVRTGGEG
+537 NRVLSMNGTIW
-547 FPLWIIS
+547 PPSW
-554 GDWRLEP
+554 DLEP

-567 VPAGA
+567 VPVGA
-572 DAAVEMLPGG
+572 EVSIDTLPGG
-582 DDPFILHAGDDLPP
+582 EDPFIIEVGESLPETFVNEYGETQTHTLHA
-596 TFIDD
+596 
-601 DGKEWQTSGPGGS
+601 QS
-614 GGGSVGGGSSASVI
+614 
-628 DAEIA
+628 